1 MIRNRKVFVGAA
13 LALALVAVPIY
24 AYNIGASKWST
35 NVVTFY
41 ANPNNPGTSA
51 ESAEEAL
58 KQAMAAWS
66 DQSNANFRIVYGGR
80 VDDTNVGYD
89 GRNVTIFRNEADG
102 GYLARTYTWSS
113 GGTLVDADVVFF
125 HPYPMYGAYDFCPA
139 VGYYIQDVAT
149 HEYGHAIG
157 LDHSDVGDS
166 TMYAGYSGC
175 SMEQRT
181 LAADD
186 IAGVEHLYP
195 GGSSRGGS
203 NTAPRVSISS
213 PNNNSSVLD
222 GTNISF
228 AVSAQDD
235 QDGNLAGNVSWT
247 SSLSGWIGSGT
258 NFWRTL
264 PLGTHVITA
273 SVTDS
278 GGLSSSAQVS
288 VSVMSAADPT
298 PTPSEPTLKVRT
310 SRQKGQR
317 KANLTWSNLSAGSI
331 VVLRNNAA
339 VYSGANGMSYTDSV
353 SGKGGGSFTYQV
365 CDTAYTVCTN
375 AAVASF

>member
-1 MIRNRKVFVGAA
+1 MIRHRNVFVGAA
-13 LALALVAVPIY
+13 LALALVAGPIY
-24 AYNIGASKWST
+24 AYNIGASNWST

-41 ANPNNPGTSA
+41 ANPDNPGTTV

-58 KQAMAAWS
+58 KQAMAAWGE
-66 DQSNANFRIVYGGR
+66 QSSANFRIVYGGR
-80 VDDTNVGYD
+80 VYDTNIGYD
-89 GRNVTIFRNEADG
+89 QRNVTIFRNEVDG
-102 GYLARTYTWSS
+102 GYLARTYAWWS
-113 GGTLVDADVVFF
+113 GGTLLDADVIFF
-125 HPYPMYGAYDFCPA
+125 HPYPMYGAYDVCPG

-157 LDHSDVGDS
+157 LDHSDVGDA
-166 TMYAGYSGC
+166 TMYGGYTGC

-195 GGSSRGGS
+195 GGGGS

-213 PNNNSSVLD
+213 PGNNSSVVD
-222 GTNISF
+222 GSNISF

-235 QDGNLAGNVSWT
+235 QDGNLAGNVSWA
-247 SSLSGWIGSGT
+247 SSISGWIGSGT

-278 GGLSSSAQVS
+278 GGLSSEARVS
-288 VSVMSAADPT
+288 ISVVSAADPT

-317 KANLTWSNLSAGSI
+317 TANLTWSNLSAGFI
-331 VVLRNNAA
+331 VVLRNDAA
-339 VYSGANGMSYTDSV
+339 VYSGANGLSYTDSV
-353 SGKGGGSFTYQV
+353 GGKGGGSFTYKV